1 MKFSEIFEHPRQ
13 RYVLCTIHFQPQ
25 ASHHASTVAGT
36 VVQFTRPA
44 SVSEFFP
51 PLATPL
57 TSSLTFTC
65 LVSIASSTGLREE
78 QRCCVSWMT
87 DGGGLSGM
95 RSMCVCV
102 CVCACV
108 LVLNGPWK
116 LVVVCLCGSLSI
128 KCGSAVRSTMEVR

>member
-13 RYVLCTIHFQPQ
+13 RYVLCTINFQPQ
-25 ASHHASTVAGT
+25 ASHHASTVTGT

-65 LVSIASSTGLREE
+65 LASIASSTGLREE

-87 DGGGLSGM
+87 DGGWFKWDKEH
-95 RSMCVCV
+95 V